1 MLAQRSTSGMAR
13 HLDLIAHAKLTFD
26 CDQACQNS
34 RAMLTFEPALRTQ
47 PRNLVAESAN
57 LCGDL
62 VWPAVRDAS
71 RSTGTGSSSTPSS
84 TVARKLWNGFNTHLL
99 P

>member
-1 MLAQRSTSGMAR
+1 VAR
-13 HLDLIAHAKLTFD
+13 HLDLVAQSELPLDRDKTSEDAL
-26 CDQACQNS
+26 AV
-34 RAMLTFEPALRTQ
+34 LTFEAALCTQ
-47 PRNLVAESAN
+47 PRNFVTETAN
-57 LCGDL
+57 LCGNL
-62 VWPAVRDAS
+62 ARPAVRDAS